1 MNGVEG
7 DIAGLGVVPGDVS
20 AVFAAVP
27 AAPDRSFIHP
37 APASMTTPSTQ
48 SLPRVF
54 LASRSP
60 RRRELLTQY
69 GIDHEAQHPGFDD
82 SLLRPGRTSPR
93 TWVSSLAHLKALAGL
108 EILEISGRE
117 KEFEYVLGADTT
129 CVRDGCMLGT
139 PADAAEARGIL
150 QALRGGRHEVITGVA
165 LVRTRDGDRTLFAD
179 GAWVT
184 WGDVSDEEIDRY
196 VAGGKWQGK
205 AGAYNLHDRIDAGWP
220 ITFEGDPST
229 ITGLPMGML
238 TRVLRQLVASPP
250 ATARGPAGLPR

>member
-7 DIAGLGVVPGDVS
+7 EIAGLGVVASELP
-20 AVFAAVP
+20 AAVV
-27 AAPDRSFIHP
+27 P
-37 APASMTTPSTQ
+37 APAVPLRSSEKPFPASVTTPSNPR
-48 SLPRVF
+48 LPRIF

-60 RRRELLTQY
+60 RRRELLTQH
-69 GIDHEAQHPGFDD
+69 GIDHEAEHPGFDD
-82 SLLRPGRTSPR
+82 SVLRPGRTSPR

-108 EILEISGRE
+108 EILENAGRE
-117 KEFEYVLGADTT
+117 NAFEFVLGADTT
-129 CVRDGCMLGT
+129 CVRDGRMLGT

-184 WGDVSDEEIDRY
+184 WGDVSDEEINRY
-196 VAGGKWQGK
+196 LAGGRWQGK

-250 ATARGPAGLPR
+250 ATARGPAGRPR